1 MMKHLVIESLG
12 LARPDEARRLRGRSF
27 SGVTATL
34 TALAL
39 LFGAASAQAA
49 HVSVAR
55 PPHARHAAASQEVQ
69 PSSTHSRE
77 RLKAK
82 VAAPHGTH
90 PAPAKL
96 AASKPPARP
105 VRSAL
110 AAKPQATKRRS
121 RVEQHPEPVALSRAS
136 LRRKPRVQVA
146 ERQAA
151 PATIAPAAADHELTS
166 NDFLNATV
174 ASSPAA
180 GSPAASVVVAP
191 SVVATSAP
199 NPPARQ
205 AAPVA
210 RLEPNQPFAVRPA
223 TADDLTPMPDEF
235 AYLAHPSHEELS
247 EEVAIPMV
255 LPGLYR
261 NGRLI
266 VPAPLKGSHEI
277 LVHQNLM
284 ADDEGLERIQD
295 NDDLARL
302 RASHQ
307 LINFPESAS
316 LHVNPELSS
325 DRRCARVWTVR
336 FAADIAHQ
344 YYARFHQPLQVNS
357 AVRTIAYQLRL
368 QRVNGNAAG
377 IGGDVA
383 SPHLSGQAIDFGK
396 SGMSLAEIAWMR
408 AYLKPLMDSG
418 KLDVEEEFQQACFH
432 ISVYRNY
439 LPAVVKRPKTELA
452 TLHAPKAA
460 AATPRIDRDE

>member
-12 LARPDEARRLRGRSF
+12 LARPDKALRLRGRSF
-27 SGVTATL
+27 SCVTATW
-34 TALAL
+34 TALVL
-39 LFGAASAQAA
+39 LFGAAAAHAA
-49 HVSVAR
+49 HVSVTR
-55 PPHARHAAASQEVQ
+55 PQHARRAAASQEVQ
-69 PSSTHSRE
+69 PSSAHSKV
-77 RLKAK
+77 RLNAKAAAPHSAHPVAAK
-82 VAAPHGTH
+82 VAAG
-90 PAPAKL
+90 K
-96 AASKPPARP
+96 SPARP
-105 VRSAL
+105 IRSAF
-110 AAKPQATKRRS
+110 AAKPQAKNRRS
-121 RVEQHPEPVALSRAS
+121 RAEQQPEPVVLNRGR
-136 LRRKPRVQVA
+136 LRHQPHRRTRVQVA
-146 ERQAA
+146 EQQAA
-151 PATIAPAAADHELTS
+151 SAPIAPAAADHELTS

-174 ASSPAA
+174 AT
-180 GSPAASVVVAP
+180 SPAASI
-191 SVVATSAP
+191 VVATSAP
-199 NPPARQ
+199 NLPARR

-210 RLEPNQPFAVRPA
+210 HLESNQPFLARPA
-223 TADDLTPMPDEF
+223 TADDLTPMPDEL

-266 VPAPLKGSHEI
+266 VPAPLKGTHEI

-295 NDDLARL
+295 DDDLARL

-307 LINFPESAS
+307 LISFPESAS
-316 LHVNPELSS
+316 LHVNPELSAA
-325 DRRCARVWTVR
+325 RRCARVWTVR
-336 FAADIAHQ
+336 FATDIAHQ
-344 YYARFHQPLQVNS
+344 YYARFRQPLQVNS
-357 AVRTIAYQLRL
+357 AVRTIAYQVRL

-383 SPHLSGQAIDFGK
+383 SPHLTGQAIDFGK

-432 ISVYRNY
+432 ISVYQNY